1 MHLSVKMGLDAK
13 ASGRSKTHY
22 GLALSCHLTLKEP
35 FCTCVMSPLSQESVV
50 SSDLWIIYSSKVLP
64 LFVLVMTIILRH
76 PQETNLAIYSVSVVN
91 VIQEGKQEVN
101 FKSLTCVRH
110 SQSMSDAGYSM
121 LGAGAWG

>member
-1 MHLSVKMGLDAK
+1 M
-13 ASGRSKTHY
+13 
-22 GLALSCHLTLKEP
+22 
-35 FCTCVMSPLSQESVV
+35 V